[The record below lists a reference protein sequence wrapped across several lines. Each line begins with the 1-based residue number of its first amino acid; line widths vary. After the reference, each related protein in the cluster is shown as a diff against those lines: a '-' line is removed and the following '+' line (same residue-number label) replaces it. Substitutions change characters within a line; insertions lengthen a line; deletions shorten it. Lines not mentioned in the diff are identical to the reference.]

1 MKRLILIA
9 MGLACLVGW
18 AGPSW
23 ALENSA
29 IATTNDPVLN
39 EGQVVPLSV
48 DRTGHLRTVGS
59 SGGGSTLSGCT
70 PTAAAPTYSE
80 GVDDAL
86 SCDLGGNERVT
97 LGTLLSGEIQG
108 SSQATSGIA
117 TGGMVV
123 RSTTMGTAMVV
134 GGDSTPKTAVALP
147 VGGKTIYGSV
157 DGTGAVTQIQSIYGG
172 ITSGVTSTTGE
183 LLCVLNLS
191 GTTHAHAS
199 CYTTTPWLFYIVVTT
214 NTTGTGATGVVTAMY

>member
-1 MKRLILIA
+1 MTRLMQMALGVLLL
-9 MGLACLVGW
+9 MGW

-23 ALENSA
+23 ALDNSA
-29 IATTNDPVLN
+29 IATTNAPTLR
-39 EGQVVPLSV
+39 EGQASPLSM
-48 DRTGHLRTVGS
+48 DLSGHIRTVGTG
-59 SGGGSTLSGCT
+59 GGGSALSGCT
-70 PTAAAPTYSE
+70 PTAAAPAYVE
-80 GVDDAL
+80 GVDDAV
-86 SCDLGGNERVT
+86 SCDLAGNTRVT

-123 RSTTMGTAMVV
+123 RSTTMATAVTTNTT
-134 GGDSTPKTAVALP
+134 STAVALP
-147 VGGKTIYGSV
+147 VGSKTMYGSV
-157 DGTGAVTQIQSIYGG
+157 DGTGTVTQIQSIYGG

-199 CYTTTPWLFYIVVTT
+199 CNVTTPWLFYIVVTT
-214 NTTGTGATGVVTAMY
+214 STTGTSASGVVTAMY